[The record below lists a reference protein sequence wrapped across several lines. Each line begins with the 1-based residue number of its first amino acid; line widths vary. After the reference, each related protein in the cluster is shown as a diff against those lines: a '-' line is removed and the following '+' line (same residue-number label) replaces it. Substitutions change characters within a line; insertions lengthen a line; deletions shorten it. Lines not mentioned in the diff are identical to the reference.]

1 MEMIDP
7 IFNMHKIKFDILDKW
22 DLVDKKTTR
31 VNVYINLDIVFKLL
45 INPRIN
51 NFIQASSSINDS
63 DDYMN
68 YVTKS
73 IVSNIINLGQHYRL
87 WLAKQSLESRIIIF
101 WNNPIGDP
109 RLYINSK
116 YNPCYREEYTDK
128 YHVSMDNSHILKA
141 IGEAI
146 KFCKSCI
153 QYVNEVYLVES
164 GIVEAS
170 LVPYIL
176 DKEFYG
182 KDGTT
187 TKNIIVSTSTYDF
200 IYANYGFTIL
210 CPSVRKK
217 PPYIINSNNVI
228 EVLKQRSRVS
238 SVISVNSIFVEF
250 ILSLLGDKDRGIP
263 SILGIGIVT
272 IMKMISTAIDRGLIS
287 EDTKD
292 IEMLAGI
299 IKTDYKDIFRR
310 NYHCI
315 NLEYQMNDL
324 EPLDIH
330 KITSQLVDKYDE
342 ATLNDMNEKYFKL
355 CPIEIIRPRSEQV
368 LYDSNPYTGSIFAG
382 KK

>member
-7 IFNMHKIKFDILDKW
+7 IFNMHKIKFEILDKW
-22 DLVDKKTTR
+22 DLIDKNTTR
-31 VNVYINLDIVFKLL
+31 VNVYINLDMVFKLL
-45 INPRIN
+45 INPRVN
-51 NFIQASSSINDS
+51 NFIQALASVNDS

-101 WNNPIGDP
+101 WSNPLGDP

-128 YHVSMDNSHILKA
+128 YHTSMDNSHILKA
-141 IGEAI
+141 IDDAI

-176 DKEFYG
+176 DKEFYS
-182 KDGTT
+182 KDGIS

-200 IYANYGFTIL
+200 SYVNYGFTIL

-228 EVLKQRSRVS
+228 EILKQRSRVS
-238 SVISVNSIFVEF
+238 SVISVNSNFLEF
-250 ILSLLGDKDRGIP
+250 ILSLLGDKDRGVP
-263 SILGIGIVT
+263 SIIGIGIVS

-292 IEMLAGI
+292 IEMLVSI

-310 NYHCI
+310 N
-315 NLEYQMNDL
+315 
-324 EPLDIH
+324 
-330 KITSQLVDKYDE
+330 
-342 ATLNDMNEKYFKL
+342 
-355 CPIEIIRPRSEQV
+355 
-368 LYDSNPYTGSIFAG
+368 
-382 KK
+382 